1 MSRLIATC
9 RPLLSLSLLTLIG
22 VSALTGCRPELDED
36 TGVRLGIV
44 GEFCQA
50 DASCREDLVCNNSQC
65 VDLNGGDPSTC
76 ATMCDRL
83 VNVCGRDEPNCT
95 RRCELTVEGWSE
107 QALTIFEN
115 CTLGM
120 STPELTCEEAQK
132 PKAPDFCYAQI
143 PLDPQ
148 RVERCDA
155 FVTRARAA
163 ASLGADDASLESL
176 RTRCYV
182 IARTRPETNPAD
194 PAQSW
199 ANTQACAATDLS
211 DSELITCL
219 NDTFKVSPALPE

>member
-83 VNVCGRDEPNCT
+83 VNVCGRDEPNA
-95 RRCELTVEGWSE
+95 WSAAMRSSR
-107 QALTIFEN
+107 ALAPPPRWART
-115 CTLGM
+115 
-120 STPELTCEEAQK
+120 TPLWRACARAATSS
-132 PKAPDFCYAQI
+132 
-143 PLDPQ
+143 
-148 RVERCDA
+148 
-155 FVTRARAA
+155 RARAPRPTPQT
-163 ASLGADDASLESL
+163 L
-176 RTRCYV
+176 R
-182 IARTRPETNPAD
+182 
-194 PAQSW
+194 
-199 ANTQACAATDLS
+199 
-211 DSELITCL
+211 
-219 NDTFKVSPALPE
+219 SPGPTLRHALPPT